1 MNNSTKQERNKFI
14 SFWLWLGVIINV
26 IATIIYFLLLFSSRG
41 LWSATPEPTWL
52 RIIWV
57 LQSIVLITGYTLLL
71 KWRKIGFF
79 IMAAM
84 LVLNIILNVLA
95 SGISV
100 ATFSPIVSFMLLYFV
115 LQLKKNNVSYWDA
128 MDE

>member
-84 LVLNIILNVLA
+84 LVINIILNVLA

>member
-1 MNNSTKQERNKFI
+1 MNISTKQARNKFI
-14 SFWLWLGVIINV
+14 SFWLWLGAIINV
-26 IATIIYFLLLFSSRG
+26 IFTIIYLLLLFSSKG

-52 RIIWV
+52 RIIWI
-57 LQSIVLITGYTLLL
+57 LQSIVLVTGYTLLL
-71 KWRKIGFF
+71 KWRKTGFY

-84 LVLNIILNVLA
+84 LVLNIILNMLT

-100 ATFSPIVSFMLLYFV
+100 ATFSPVVSFVLLYFV

>member
-1 MNNSTKQERNKFI
+1 MNKSTKQERNKFV
-14 SFWLWLGVIINV
+14 SFWLWLGAIINV
-26 IATIIYFLLLFSSRG
+26 IFTIIYLLLLFSSKG

-52 RIIWV
+52 RIIWI
-57 LQSIVLITGYTLLL
+57 LQSIVLVAGYTLLL
-71 KWRKIGFF
+71 KWRKTGFY

-84 LVLNIILNVLA
+84 LVLNIILNVLT

-100 ATFSPIVSFMLLYFV
+100 AAFSPVVSFVLLYFV